1 MADATRSAYAKVQLL
16 DNLNNAITP
25 LVDID
30 SIYKHNDLDNKSSIG
45 TLPYA
50 TVTNQ
55 MTQGQI
61 ENIDFSTQNLILDLT
76 LDTNHNIVLT
86 SANLDAVLS
95 AWYEKSYL
103 GKQSKNLFVVGL
115 SSIGPNDSNINNLVV
130 EIKQIVNQIAS
141 ATTVSKT
148 AYHHAG
154 VSGFAVY
161 ETTDYN
167 STNFQSFEERGLQKR
182 VKLCPSNAYIWVA
195 KVKSDMSDVEAR
207 LYGFSGEDS
216 PQEIDLRNVDSA
228 GIWVSVGKFGVDIRM
243 NASDS
248 IIDDGVP
255 YSVFVT
261 T

>member
-115 SSIGPNDSNINNLVV
+115 SSTKDNSVVV

-141 ATTVSKT
+141 ATSVSKT
-148 AYHHAG
+148 AYTHAG

-167 STNFQSFEERGLQKR
+167 STNFQSFEDRGLQKR

-216 PQEIDLRNVDSA
+216 PQEIDLQNVDSA
-228 GIWVSVGKFGVDIRM
+228 GIWFSVGKFGVDTTM
-243 NASDS
+243 NSNNV
-248 IIDDGVP
+248 IDDGVP